1 MALSGL
7 VARAGQTF
15 DPRPADRRLNNDFMS
30 KGGKLD
36 EDNDYITNKEK

>member
-1 MALSGL
+1 LPGL
-7 VARAGQTF
+7 GKHSIRDLLIVA
-15 DPRPADRRLNNDFMS
+15 LNNDFMS